1 MAEEKSLLEYVRRQA
16 ELNQQDNK
24 KQQTLQEAH
33 AHAHKHPNK
42 KKVVNRLARIE
53 GHVRSIKTM
62 VDNDRDCSEVL
73 IQIAAVRKALDNTAK
88 VILKDH
94 LEHCILHAIEK
105 GEGSKS
111 LEDFEAAID
120 QYLHVKSVQLCLRL
134 CQSYFL
140 LQLGNKEQ

>member
-16 ELNQQDNK
+16 ELNQQDDK
-24 KQQTLQEAH
+24 KQQALQEAH
-33 AHAHKHPNK
+33 AHAHNHPNK
-42 KKVVNRLARIE
+42 KKVVK

-120 QYLHVKSVQLCLRL
+120 QYLR
-134 CQSYFL
+134 
-140 LQLGNKEQ
+140 

>member
-1 MAEEKSLLEYVRRQA
+1 MAEEKGTSLLAYIKEHDV
-16 ELNQQDNK
+16 LNTEQDEK
-24 KQQTLQEAH
+24 KQKESLHAVHEH
-33 AHAHKHPNK
+33 AHTHPNK

-53 GHVRSIKTM
+53 GHVRSIKNM
-62 VDNDRDCSEVL
+62 VDEDRDCSEVL

-120 QYLHVKSVQLCLRL
+120 QYLR
-134 CQSYFL
+134 
-140 LQLGNKEQ
+140 

>member
-1 MAEEKSLLEYVRRQA
+1 MAEEKGTSLLTYIREHDV
-16 ELNQQDNK
+16 LNTEQDEK
-24 KQQTLQEAH
+24 KQAQQESLHAAHEH
-33 AHAHKHPNK
+33 AHTHPNK
-42 KKVVNRLARIE
+42 KKVLNRLARIE

-120 QYLHVKSVQLCLRL
+120 QYLR
-134 CQSYFL
+134 
-140 LQLGNKEQ
+140 

>member
-16 ELNQQDNK
+16 ELTQQDDK
-24 KQQTLQEAH
+24 KQQALQEAH
-33 AHAHKHPNK
+33 AHAHNHPNK

-94 LEHCILHAIEK
+94 LEHSFCTLSKKVRAAKVWRILKRLLINICAENK
-105 GEGSKS
+105 K
-111 LEDFEAAID
+111 AA
-120 QYLHVKSVQLCLRL
+120 R
-134 CQSYFL
+134 
-140 LQLGNKEQ
+140 

>member
-1 MAEEKSLLEYVRRQA
+1 MAEEKSLLEYVRSQA
-16 ELNQQDNK
+16 ELAQQDDK
-24 KQQTLQEAH
+24 KQQALQE
-33 AHAHKHPNK
+33 AHKHPNK

-120 QYLHVKSVQLCLRL
+120 QYLR
-134 CQSYFL
+134 
-140 LQLGNKEQ
+140 

>member
-16 ELNQQDNK
+16 ELNQQDDK
-24 KQQTLQEAH
+24 KQQTLQKAH
-33 AHAHKHPNK
+33 AHVHNHPNK

-105 GEGSKS
+105 GEGNKS

-120 QYLHVKSVQLCLRL
+120 QYLR
-134 CQSYFL
+134 
-140 LQLGNKEQ
+140 

>member
-1 MAEEKSLLEYVRRQA
+1 MAEKQKPEQSLLDYVREHDVLAEAKQQVQA
-16 ELNQQDNK
+16 ESLQQAH
-24 KQQTLQEAH
+24 EH
-33 AHAHKHPNK
+33 AHAHPNK
-42 KKVVNRLARIE
+42 KKVINRLARIE

-73 IQIAAVRKALDNTAK
+73 IQLAAVRNALESTAK

-94 LEHCILHAIEK
+94 LEHCILHAIKE

-120 QYLHVKSVQLCLRL
+120 QYLR
-134 CQSYFL
+134 
-140 LQLGNKEQ
+140 

>member
-16 ELNQQDNK
+16 EINQQDNK

-120 QYLHVKSVQLCLRL
+120 QYLR
-134 CQSYFL
+134 
-140 LQLGNKEQ
+140 

>member
-1 MAEEKSLLEYVRRQA
+1 MAEEKSLLEYVRSQA
-16 ELNQQDNK
+16 ELTQQDDK
-24 KQQTLQEAH
+24 KQQTVQDVHSH
-33 AHAHKHPNK
+33 AHILPFNK
-42 KKVVNRLARIE
+42 MVVNRLARIE

-62 VDNDRDCSEVL
+62 VANARDCSEVL

-120 QYLHVKSVQLCLRL
+120 QYLR
-134 CQSYFL
+134 
-140 LQLGNKEQ
+140 